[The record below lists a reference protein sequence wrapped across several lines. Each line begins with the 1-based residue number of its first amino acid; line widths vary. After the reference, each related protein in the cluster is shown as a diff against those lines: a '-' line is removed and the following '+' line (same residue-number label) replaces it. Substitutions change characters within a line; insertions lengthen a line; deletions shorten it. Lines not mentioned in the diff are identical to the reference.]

1 MNTPCLPPVWE
12 RDTLGVSALK
22 LAALLFMLASV
33 GAFISVWG
41 N

>member
-1 MNTPCLPPVWE
+1 MNLVYIPPAWE
-12 RDTLGVSALK
+12 RDPLGVSALK
-22 LAALLFMLASV
+22 LTALLFMFAGI

>member
-1 MNTPCLPPVWE
+1 MNTPYLPPVWE

-22 LAALLFMLASV
+22 LTALLFMLAGI